1 MEDKK
6 AAVNAEYEEAEAY
19 ASEEKEKLDNAVN
32 TVKEIMTELAS
43 GITNILNVVNTAITN
58 NNTTNNNTANV
69 SFATQNFTPEQIIKI
84 VSDYFG
90 VNT

>member
-1 MEDKK
+1 
-6 AAVNAEYEEAEAY
+6 
-19 ASEEKEKLDNAVN
+19 
-32 TVKEIMTELAS
+32 MTELAS